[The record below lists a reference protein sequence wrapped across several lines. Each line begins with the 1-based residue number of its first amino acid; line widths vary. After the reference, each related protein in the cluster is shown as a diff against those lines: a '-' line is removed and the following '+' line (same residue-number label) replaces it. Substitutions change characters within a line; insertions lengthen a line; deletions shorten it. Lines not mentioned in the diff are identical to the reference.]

1 MNAVVAERTSASR
14 AFPAMVGYAL
24 RVCVPAR
31 RWFVLAL
38 PAVGA
43 VLFGLLSRAIDLPTA
58 EEQFAVIVGQ
68 ALFAL
73 VLPLACLVVGDAV
86 LGAEVRSGTFS
97 LTWLSPVAFVQIVG
111 ARWLAGWALSC
122 AVLVPA
128 HLLAALVAGVPE
140 GIGPLVLATVA
151 GAAAYIG
158 MFVFIGAT
166 VRRAALWSLAI
177 VLLGERL
184 LGEALSGIAQFSP
197 QWLARQVYAVLG
209 PGAEDELLR
218 GGVPSGWGA
227 VVRLVVLT
235 AVWVTVA
242 TWRVRKLKL
251 AGKDE

>member
-1 MNAVVAERTSASR
+1 MSSVAAPRP
-14 AFPAMVGYAL
+14 FPAMVGYAV
-24 RVCVPAR
+24 RVCVPVR

-58 EEQFAVIVGQ
+58 EEQFAAIVGE

-97 LTWLSPVAFVQIVG
+97 LTWLSPVPFVQIVG

-122 AVLVPA
+122 GVLVPA
-128 HLLAALVAGVPE
+128 HVLAALVAGVPE
-140 GIGPLVLATVA
+140 AIGPLVLATVA

-184 LGEALSGIAQFSP
+184 LGAALSGIAQLSP
-197 QWLARQVYAVLG
+197 QWEARQVYAVLG
-209 PGAEDELLR
+209 PGAEDQLLR
-218 GGVPSGWGA
+218 SGLPSGWGA
-227 VVRLVVLT
+227 VVRLAVLT
-235 AVWVTVA
+235 AVWVALA

-251 AGKDE
+251 TGKDE